1 MNMPFSKMFYSLS
14 VAALL
19 ALSNVAHAEVY
30 NSSATDVSFND
41 KKLIDSMSYSTTTNE
56 SSGST
61 GSFRRDERVR
71 DDDHKIKIKPSREY
85 TQITSP
91 VPEPE
96 TYAMLLVGLAL
107 VGFTARRRNK

>member
-1 MNMPFSKMFYSLS
+1 MQITKMFYSLS
-14 VAALL
+14 VTALL
-19 ALSNVAHAEVY
+19 AFSSVAHAEVY
-30 NSSATDVSFND
+30 NSAKADVSFND
-41 KKLIDSMSYSTTTNE
+41 KKLMDSMSYSMTTSSNGE
-56 SSGST
+56 SS
-61 GSFRRDERVR
+61 GSFRRDERDR
-71 DDDHKIKIKPSREY
+71 DDDHKVKIKPSHEY